1 MTTNEEK
8 SAKLAKA
15 FEDFLRAVE
24 RSPGTYPELLN
35 TPVRASSMWLDD
47 LLDGYDWSPADILAG
62 GTPVEAGRG
71 LVIVRDLFFHS
82 VCPHHLLPYH
92 GQAFV
97 AYVPGD
103 RVVGFSKINR
113 LVDCFAHR
121 LILQEE
127 IAQLV
132 AQALVEHLGARGAG
146 CVLDAEQLCMVVR
159 GVRKPGSR
167 AVTSSY
173 AGSMA
178 DDQGLRMEFLTTI
191 GTRESSAR

>member
-1 MTTNEEK
+1 MTNSEDK

-15 FEDFLRAVE
+15 FEDFLRAVD
-24 RSPGTYPELLN
+24 RSPGTYPELLQ

-47 LLDGYDWSPADILAG
+47 LLDGYDWNPADILAG
-62 GTPVEAGRG
+62 GTPVEAGSG
-71 LVIVRDLFFHS
+71 MVVVRDLFFHS
-82 VCPHHLLPYH
+82 TCPHHLLPYH
-92 GQAFV
+92 GRANV
-97 AYVPGD
+97 AYIPGE

-121 LILQEE
+121 LIIQEE
-127 IAQLV
+127 IATLV

-146 CVLDAEQLCMVVR
+146 CLLDAEQLCMVVR

-167 AVTSSY
+167 AITSAY

-178 DDQGLRMEFLTTI
+178 SDQSLKMEFLTTI
-191 GTRESSAR
+191 GANG